1 MRPRRFVDRPPEH
14 RFHVPLN
21 QGRRGLGE
29 DNIAETQPRR
39 QCPAGT
45 IDAQGGRDSL
55 PDMKP
60 VGQTIVRILWGTLAV
75 AVIASLEG
83 CGTEPPVPSADR
95 EVLLTF
101 YEALAG
107 DEWRR
112 NDNWAT
118 DAPLDEW
125 HGVTTGA
132 EGNVIGL
139 DLYENNL
146 AGPLPPAIGN
156 LQHLEDL
163 SLDRNYDMT
172 GPIPPEIGNL
182 RNLTGLGAY
191 GSQLMGPIPPE
202 LGNLRNLVGL
212 GLNHNELTGPI
223 PSEIGNL
230 QDLEVLY
237 LNSNELTGPIPPEIG
252 NLHRLEFLWL
262 YNNGLTGPIPP
273 EIGNL
278 QNLESLWLNDNQL
291 TGRLP
296 RELMAIP
303 LTSFKWSGTDLC
315 APTDTAF
322 QSWLSSIGHHW
333 PGRNCE

>member
-1 MRPRRFVDRPPEH
+1 M
-14 RFHVPLN
+14 
-21 QGRRGLGE
+21 
-29 DNIAETQPRR
+29 
-39 QCPAGT
+39 
-45 IDAQGGRDSL
+45 

-125 HGVTTGA
+125 YGVATDA

-146 AGPLPPAIGN
+146 VGPLPPEIGN

-182 RNLTGLGAY
+182 RNLVT
-191 GSQLMGPIPPE
+191 
-202 LGNLRNLVGL
+202 L

-230 QDLEVLY
+230 HNLEVLY
-237 LNSNELTGPIPPEIG
+237 LNSNELAGPIPPEIG
-252 NLHRLEFLWL
+252 NLLGLESLWL
-262 YNNGLTGPIPP
+262 YDNGLTDPIPPKIGNLQNLEVLWLNDNGLTGPVPS

-278 QNLESLWLNDNQL
+278 QNLESLWLNDTQL

-296 RELMAIP
+296 GELTALR
-303 LTSFKWSGTDLC
+303 LTSFKWSRTDLC
-315 APTDTAF
+315 APTDAAF